1 MEFREQVAIKKQELN
16 EKRDS
21 NAEYQRRSQ
30 MTSEEKGRDA
40 LERSAKN
47 RKEFNDFKEGRDTS
61 LDRAEKEIR
70 EIVKDK
76 IR

>member
-1 MEFREQVAIKKQELN
+1 
-16 EKRDS
+16 
-21 NAEYQRRSQ
+21 